1 VAEAVLLHTI
11 LVKTQSQ
18 LVVLVAAVTEAQ
30 EKVATLV
37 KVKMVLQILAVEAA
51 AVAQLTILEVLVV
64 LE

>member
-18 LVVLVAAVTEAQ
+18 LVVLAAAVTEAQ